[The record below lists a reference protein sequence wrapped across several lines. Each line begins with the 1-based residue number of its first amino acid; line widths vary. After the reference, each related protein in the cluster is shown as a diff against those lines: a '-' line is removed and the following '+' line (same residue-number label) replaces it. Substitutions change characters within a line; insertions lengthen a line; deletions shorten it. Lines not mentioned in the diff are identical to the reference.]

1 MASRH
6 HGECVSGAS
15 SQIGQA
21 AGATCQRSRGLGKPR
36 RAHLR
41 VSRPHRTDS
50 SPRSAFPRESRTGR
64 AAPRRALAYRD
75 RPETRHQ
82 SGRLPNAFV
91 PGAHGTQANRE
102 RQGGCT
108 MTSQDRMR
116 ISLAAA
122 RYLEALENGDD
133 AALEALWRD
142 AAADDNLLDAFREIN
157 VGILEEA
164 LERDATQVQ
173 SAVADAVAK
182 HMPSAEIVR
191 PVAGPVTVADVA
203 SELFCFPPGNLTA

>member
-1 MASRH
+1 
-6 HGECVSGAS
+6 
-15 SQIGQA
+15 
-21 AGATCQRSRGLGKPR
+21 
-36 RAHLR
+36 
-41 VSRPHRTDS
+41 
-50 SPRSAFPRESRTGR
+50 
-64 AAPRRALAYRD
+64 
-75 RPETRHQ
+75 
-82 SGRLPNAFV
+82 
-91 PGAHGTQANRE
+91 
-102 RQGGCT
+102 

-203 SELFCFPPGNLTA
+203 SELFRFPPGNLTADAHRMNERLLSSLEPLPEKLGLPALIAWAEARFGSASEMYWDAFRQVAVRLKARANDAEYQLAARRTKPRPEALP